1 MTQTQ
6 TSSATADWVAC
17 RGCRTPIY
25 GKRFARDLCV
35 CPDCGHHAP
44 ITAPQR
50 LEQLL
55 DEGSAVP
62 LPSPR
67 TPEDPLG
74 FVDTAP
80 YRERLRRARES
91 TGLDEAV
98 ICVKGTIEERPAVV
112 AAMDFR
118 FMGGSLGTAVG
129 ERITRA
135 ADAALAD
142 RVPLVLVTAS
152 GGARMQ
158 EGILALMQMA
168 KTGGALAE
176 LDEAGVLTV
185 SVITDPTYAGVA
197 ASFATLTDV
206 IIAEPGARMG
216 FTGPRVIEQTIG
228 QRLPDDFQTAEFLLE
243 HGLVD
248 DIRPRAELRSTLAR
262 LLAFHEVPFH
272 GDRQGPRARP
282 REPRDEEPRHRQDG
296 DPATRAPGRLRR
308 REPVENMRRAR
319 NIDRP
324 TTLDYLAHMVD
335 GFIELHGDRMSGDSP
350 AITGGLARLAGR
362 PVMVVGHQKGHST
375 AELIARD
382 FGMPTPDGY
391 RKAAR
396 LMRLAGKLGLP
407 VVTFID
413 TPGAHPGVEA
423 EERGQAIAIA
433 ENLRLMARLPVP
445 IVAVVTGE
453 GGSGGALALG
463 VADRVLAFESSI
475 YSVISPEG
483 CAAILWRDRARAAEA
498 AAALRIDAGAQL
510 SLGVVDGVVP
520 EPDEG
525 VQGDPML
532 AAERLEAAL
541 TAALDELGARPVEEL
556 LNDRR
561 RRFRGMGAAPA
572 DRDQESGAT

>member
-1 MTQTQ
+1 MTQ
-6 TSSATADWVAC
+6 TSSAIADWVAC
-17 RGCRTPIY
+17 RGCRTPVY
-25 GKRFARDLCV
+25 GKRFTRDLCV

-44 ITAPQR
+44 ISAPRR

-98 ICVKGTIEERPAVV
+98 ICVRGTIEERPAVV

-135 ADAALAD
+135 ADAALAE
-142 RVPLVLVTAS
+142 RIPLVLVTAS

-228 QRLPDDFQTAEFLLE
+228 QRLPEDFQTAEFLLE

-248 DIRPRAELRSTLAR
+248 DIRPRAELRPTLAR
-262 LLAFHEVPFH
+262 LLAFHA
-272 GDRQGPRARP
+272 DRPGPHAP
-282 REPRDEEPRHRQDG
+282 REGDSRRRQAG
-296 DPATRAPGRLRR
+296 DPGTWAPGRLRR
-308 REPVENMRRAR
+308 RDPVENMSRAR
-319 NIDRP
+319 DIERP
-324 TTLDYLAHMVD
+324 TTLDYLAYMAD

-350 AITGGLARLAGR
+350 AIAGGLARLGGR

-413 TPGAHPGVEA
+413 TPGAHPGIEA

-510 SLGVVDGVVP
+510 SLGVVDGVIREP
-520 EPDEG
+520 EEG

-541 TAALDELGARPVEEL
+541 TAARYELAARPAGEL
-556 LNDRR
+556 LRERR
-561 RRFRGMGAAPA
+561 GRFRGMGTVPA
-572 DRDQESGAT
+572 DRDQESGET

>member
-1 MTQTQ
+1 MTQT
-6 TSSATADWVAC
+6 SPSAIADWVAC
-17 RGCRTPIY
+17 RRCRTPVY
-25 GKRFARDLCV
+25 GKRFTRDLCV

-44 ITAPQR
+44 ITAPRR

-80 YRERLRRARES
+80 YRERLRLARES

-98 ICVKGTIEERPAVV
+98 ICVRGTIEERPAVV

-262 LLAFHEVPFH
+262 LLAFHED
-272 GDRQGPRARP
+272 GQGAR
-282 REPRDEEPRHRQDG
+282 DQEPRHREDGTARG
-296 DPATRAPGRLRR
+296 DPATRAPAAPSP
-308 REPVENMRRAR
+308 REPVENMRQAR

-324 TTLDYLAHMVD
+324 TTLDYLAYMAD
-335 GFIELHGDRMSGDSP
+335 GIIELHGDRMSGDSP
-350 AITGGLARLAGR
+350 AITGGPARLDGR

-396 LMRLAGKLGLP
+396 LMRMAAKLGLP

-413 TPGAHPGVEA
+413 TPGAHPGIEA

-445 IVAVVTGE
+445 IIAVVTGE

-510 SLGVVDGVVP
+510 SLGVVDGVIP
-520 EPDEG
+520 EPEEG

-532 AAERLEAAL
+532 AAERLGAAL
-541 TAALDELGARPVEEL
+541 TAALDELSPRPVEAL
-556 LNDRR
+556 LRDRR

-572 DRDQESGAT
+572 DRDQEGGAT